1 MHMAKALAPGLGI
14 PAHLQQLFQR
24 IDQPGQEPFRRIGTS
39 QYGPSIRKIEKGSLI
54 HFKYTNF
61 KHDPYPLIVITDIF
75 PNHIRGVNLHYLTF
89 NYVKQ
94 ILQLHCDNNVFSY
107 FAIRG
112 DQFLVNA
119 FRTYKRLGI
128 KQPKRL
134 DCEFISNVL
143 ATVRSFDPAEVEHM
157 RHFVREQLQRQ
168 MTPRAEP
175 TGERYMGMMQPGEGF
190 VPPGAAPG

>member
-1 MHMAKALAPGLGI
+1 MADAPAPRLAPGLGI
-14 PAHLQQLFQR
+14 PAHLQQMFQR
-24 IDQPGQEPFRRIGTS
+24 IDQPGGRDPFRQIGTS
-39 QYGPSIRKIEKGSLI
+39 QYGPSVKRIEKGSLI

-61 KHDPYPLIVITDIF
+61 KHDPYPLVVITDIF

-94 ILQLHCDNNVFSY
+94 ILRQHCDNNMFSY
-107 FAIRG
+107 LTIRG
-112 DQFLVNA
+112 DQFLVNS

-134 DCEFISNVL
+134 DCQFILNVL

-175 TGERYMGMMQPGEGF
+175 TGERYMGMIQPPAPGA
-190 VPPGAAPG
+190 PPG